1 MDEQQ
6 VVDRVLEMR
15 NNGQKTPPL
24 ATDVVIKIP
33 KKRGRKPKPKVP
45 KVITINEGPFT
56 VSFN

>member
-1 MDEQQ
+1 MEEQK
-6 VVDRVLEMR
+6 VIDRVIEMR

-56 VSFN
+56 VSFD

>member
-1 MDEQQ
+1 MEEQQ
-6 VVDRVLEMR
+6 VIDRVLQMR
-15 NNGQKTPPL
+15 KDGLKTPPL

-45 KVITINEGPFT
+45 KVITINQGPFT

>member
-1 MDEQQ
+1 MEEQQ
-6 VVDRVLEMR
+6 VIDRVIEMR
-15 NNGQKTPPL
+15 KNGQKTPPL

-56 VSFN
+56 VSFD

>member
-1 MDEQQ
+1 MEEQQ
-6 VVDRVLEMR
+6 VIERVLIMR

-24 ATDVVIKIP
+24 ATDLVVKIP

-45 KVITINEGPFT
+45 KVITINQGPFT

>member
-1 MDEQQ
+1 
-6 VVDRVLEMR
+6 MR

-24 ATDVVIKIP
+24 ATDIAIKIP

-56 VSFN
+56 VTFN